1 MRYFFISFAH
11 DGGFGSLSLQLEEFP
26 SHQAIIKTILEEDK
40 TAANITVLSLFEFK
54 TKEDFDA
61 FNS

>member
-11 DGGFGSLSLQLEEFP
+11 DGGYGSLSLQLEEFP
-26 SHQAIIKTILEEDK
+26 SHQAIIKTIQEEDK
-40 TAANITVLSLFEFK
+40 TASNITVLSLFEFE
-54 TKEDFDA
+54 TKEDFEA